1 MTHELVTEYGLV
13 VNHKRVGRLMGIMGI
28 EAVFPKSNLSKP
40 NKNHPVYPYLLQG
53 VPILSP
59 NQVWGVDITYVR
71 MKHEFL
77 YLFAV
82 LDWYSRY
89 VISWELSDSLNVWFC
104 CESLRRALRIGVPEI
119 HNSDQGSHFTS
130 LEYTGIF
137 KQYPAIQISMDHKG
151 RCFDNIFVERLWRTI
166 KYEEVYLHE
175 YDSPRD
181 ARQSLTEYIGFY
193 NTKRYHQA
201 LGYKTPEQVY
211 FQTESRLH

>member
-1 MTHELVTEYGLV
+1 MVHELQNRGIDIGERHTGTLM
-13 VNHKRVGRLMGIMGI
+13 RRMGIGAI
-28 EAVFPKSNLSKP
+28 YPQPALSY
-40 NKNHPVYPYLLQG
+40 NKREHIPYPYLLTNLT
-53 VPILSP
+53 VERA
-59 NQVWGVDITYVR
+59 NQVWATDITYVK
-71 MKHEFL
+71 MIGGYM
-77 YLFAV
+77 YLTAV
-82 LDWYSRY
+82 LDWWSRY
-89 VISWELSDSLNVWFC
+89 VVSWELSNTLTTDFCVSAIKKGLNH
-104 CESLRRALRIGVPEI
+104 GKPEI
-119 HNSDQGSHFTS
+119 MNSDQGVQFTS
-130 LEYTGIF
+130 QAYINVLTEHDI
-137 KQYPAIQISMDHKG
+137 KISMDHKG